1 MRKIPA
7 LLLTLAAV
15 LVLAVASTRPAVAG
29 GQDFRL
35 YNRTGVDIYA
45 VYISPTGEEE
55 WEENVMDGDVLLNG
69 ADILIKFSPGS
80 DIQFWDI
87 RIEDEEENF
96 LYWEEIDL
104 LSAYEVIL
112 NDDGTARIKE

>member
-1 MRKIPA
+1 MKKIPG

-15 LVLAVASTRPAVAG
+15 FVLAAVSSKPAVAG
-29 GQDFRL
+29 AQDFQL

-45 VYISPTGEEE
+45 VYISPTGEED

-69 ADILIKFSPGS
+69 ADILIKFAPG
-80 DIQFWDI
+80 DQAQFWDI
-87 RIEDEEENF
+87 RVEDDEENY

-104 LSAYEVIL
+104 MSAYEVIL
-112 NDDGTARIKE
+112 NADGTARIKE